1 MPVASEITSY
11 PRPLPDPLTQFF
23 WDGAA
28 VGKLLIQRCGD
39 CHRYIHWPQPVCSNC
54 LSESLSPT
62 EVSGRGHVYSYT
74 VTTQPYH
81 PGIVGILPFTL
92 ALVELEEQDA
102 LRMVS
107 QVVQCAEADLRIGLP
122 VEVTF
127 REMAPGLTLPLFRP
141 LSARQAPSQRTPSGV

>member
-23 WDGAA
+23 WDGVTA
-28 VGKLLIQRCGD
+28 GKLLIQRCNA
-39 CHRYIHWPQPVCSNC
+39 CHTYIHWPQPVCTNC
-54 LSESLSPT
+54 LSESLSPS
-62 EVSGRGHVYSYT
+62 EVSGRGHIYSYT

-81 PGIVGILPFTL
+81 PGIVAILPFTL
-92 ALVELEEQDA
+92 ALIELEEQDA
-102 LRMVS
+102 LRLVT
-107 QVVQCAEADLRIGLP
+107 QVVECEEADLRIGLP

-141 LSARQAPSQRTPSGV
+141 ATDARGSSED